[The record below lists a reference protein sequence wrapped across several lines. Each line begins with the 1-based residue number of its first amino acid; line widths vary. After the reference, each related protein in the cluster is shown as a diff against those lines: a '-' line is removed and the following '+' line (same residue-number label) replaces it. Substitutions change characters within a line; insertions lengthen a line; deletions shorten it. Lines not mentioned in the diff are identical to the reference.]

1 MEPGNYWV
9 FYKLFQLVLII
20 NSVLGALLPSPIV
33 H

>member
-1 MEPGNYWV
+1 MEPGNYWI

-20 NSVLGALLPSPIV
+20 NSVLGALLQIPIV